1 MGATDTDTCIRCGEA
16 PAVDLSG
23 YCGHCHWAIRA
34 EVEEGMA
41 DLRTY
46 LTAWRRYADWCDKRG
61 LEAA

>member
-1 MGATDTDTCIRCGEA
+1 MYEECIRCGEA
-16 PAVDLSG
+16 PAVDELG

-46 LTAWRRYADWCDKRG
+46 LSAWRRYADWCDERG

>member
-1 MGATDTDTCIRCGEA
+1 MGATETDTCIRCGEA

-46 LTAWRRYADWCDKRG
+46 LSAWRRYADWCDERG